1 MCMAKG
7 PQRPSKTVRPG
18 GWSRNSYYG
27 YDPEREAD
35 YASRP
40 DLVAMGRAGI
50 SGAAIAQIGA
60 NWFQG
65 MKAREEARGYQFGGF
80 ANQRDT
86 PLRDTAGNI
95 ITPNAADA
103 AAAAGSMPAFSTAPA
118 TAPVNPFEGLNINIP
133 DPPPPAKAYQD
144 RSSPSSK
151 KQRRAKTRKSSA
163 KGKAGLTIERINY

>member
-1 MCMAKG
+1 MCMAQKG
-7 PQRPSKTVRPG
+7 PQRPSKTVKPG
-18 GWSRNSYYG
+18 GWTRSSYYG
-27 YDPEREAD
+27 YDAEREAD

-40 DLVAMGRAGI
+40 DLVAMGRSGI
-50 SGAAIAQIGA
+50 SGSAITAVGM
-60 NWFQG
+60 NYLLG
-65 MKAREEARGYQFGGF
+65 MKARERARGYEYGTFGKTTG
-80 ANQRDT
+80 
-86 PLRDTAGNI
+86 PLKDAAGNI

-118 TAPVNPFEGLNINIP
+118 AAPVNPFEGLNINIP

-163 KGKAGLTIERINY
+163 KGKSGLTIERINY